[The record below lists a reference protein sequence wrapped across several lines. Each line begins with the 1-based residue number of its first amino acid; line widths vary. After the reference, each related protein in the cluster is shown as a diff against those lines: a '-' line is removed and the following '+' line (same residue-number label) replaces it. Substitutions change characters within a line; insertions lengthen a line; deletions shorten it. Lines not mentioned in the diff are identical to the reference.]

1 MKFRVTS
8 TSGWKYEHPLITWYE
23 GDDWGNGEAEVTT
36 LEQLMEI
43 AKLGASEHGKG
54 IVVLFDLF
62 GDGVPTLEI
71 YDTYRE

>member
-23 GDDWGNGEAEVTT
+23 GDDWGNGEVEVTT

-43 AKLGASEHGKG
+43 AKLGNAEHLKG
-54 IVVLFDLF
+54 IVVRLDLY